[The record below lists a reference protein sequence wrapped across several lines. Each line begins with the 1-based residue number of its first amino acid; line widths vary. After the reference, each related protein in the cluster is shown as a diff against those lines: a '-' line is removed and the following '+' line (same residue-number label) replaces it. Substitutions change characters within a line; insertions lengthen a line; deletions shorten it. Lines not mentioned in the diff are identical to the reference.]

1 MAAERAYEDRMTR
14 KNRPL
19 YRQIADELR
28 ARIADGVR
36 APGAPE
42 ALAPGAQLPTEHELA
57 EKHDTTR
64 ATVRQA
70 LNLLVNEGLV
80 ERVRPRGHFVRE
92 RRPMVYRPQAEFRA
106 HPASAELDRFMTAM
120 AEEGRT
126 SSQTIDVAIVSPP
139 WEVAERLKLA
149 PGEHAAVRRR
159 VRSVDDQPY
168 NVNDSY
174 FPLRLVEGSEIMNP
188 GDIARG
194 ANMVLTE
201 LGYEQVRALD
211 EIHIRMPTPQESQR
225 LDLADGTPVAVHIA
239 TGFTASGLPVRCV
252 INVLPGDRHVIT
264 YERHQVP
271 LGSPGATITVRQAR
285 RGDVDTARQIT
296 EEVIAWLR
304 TRGTDQW
311 QDLPMTERLTAAA
324 EAGTLFMVDAG
335 GSTIGTFIL
344 DEHADPEF
352 WLDSDGP
359 QDALYVHRLA
369 IRRAAAGHEV
379 GAALLDWASRRAQ
392 AVGKRWLR
400 LDAWRTNQGLHRYY
414 TTRGW
419 KLVRTVDVTHR
430 GSGALFQRTAGTT
443 HGAGPS
449 VNDLTG
455 KEA

>member
-1 MAAERAYEDRMTR
+1 MTR

-36 APGAPE
+36 APN
-42 ALAPGAQLPTEHELA
+42 APGALVPRAQLPTEHELA

-64 ATVRQA
+64 GTVRQA

-106 HPASAELDRFMTAM
+106 HPASAELDRFMTEM
-120 AEEGRT
+120 ADEGRT
-126 SSQTIDVAIVSPP
+126 SSQTIDVAIVIPP

-149 PGEHAAVRRR
+149 QGEHAAVRRR
-159 VRSVDDQPY
+159 VRCIDDQPY

-188 GDIARG
+188 VDIARG

-225 LDLADGTPVAVHIA
+225 LDLADGTPVALHIA

-252 INVLPGDRHVIT
+252 LNVLPGDRHVIT
-264 YERHQVP
+264 YERHHVP
-271 LGSPGATITVRQAR
+271 LGSPGATIAVREAGL
-285 RGDVDTARQIT
+285 GDVDTAKQIL
-296 EEVIAWLR
+296 EEASAWLR
-304 TRGTDQW
+304 SRGQDQW
-311 QDLPMTERLTAAA
+311 QKLPNTERLVTAVNDR
-324 EAGTLFMVDAG
+324 TLFMVDTG
-335 GSTIGTFIL
+335 GSTIATFIL
-344 DEHADPEF
+344 DEQADPEF
-352 WLDSDGP
+352 WFESDAP
-359 QDALYVHRLA
+359 HDALYVHRLA

-379 GAALLDWASRRAQ
+379 GSALLDWASRRAHS
-392 AVGKRWLR
+392 VGKQWIR
-400 LDAWRTNQGLHRYY
+400 LDAWRTNEGLHRYY
-414 TTRGW
+414 TARGW
-419 KLVRTVDVTHR
+419 DLVRTENLPHR
-430 GSGALFQRTAGTT
+430 GSGALFQRMAGVT
-443 HGAGPS
+443 HGGGPAVS
-449 VNDLTG
+449 DLTTRR
-455 KEA
+455 E